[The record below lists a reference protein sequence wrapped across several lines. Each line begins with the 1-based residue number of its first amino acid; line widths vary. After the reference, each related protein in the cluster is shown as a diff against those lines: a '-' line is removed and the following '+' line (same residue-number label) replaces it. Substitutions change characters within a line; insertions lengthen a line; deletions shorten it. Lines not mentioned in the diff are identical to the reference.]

1 MSSPSAGKRRMDTDV
16 IKLIESKHEVTIL
29 GGLDEFVVKFFGPKG
44 TPYEGGVWKVR
55 VHLPEQYPFKSP
67 SIGFINK
74 VRKNKFFVKRLFV
87 CATQLIALT
96 CEKSCSLTATTENKG
111 QFLGQPFSML
121 IFQYLQSQKRH
132 SWPFQEK
139 NIFCFVVSKNC

>member
-67 SIGFINK
+67 SIGFVNK
-74 VRKNKFFVKRLFV
+74 VSCVIKKKRKEKKKLKKRFNILAFV
-87 CATQLIALT
+87 
-96 CEKSCSLTATTENKG
+96 
-111 QFLGQPFSML
+111 
-121 IFQYLQSQKRH
+121 
-132 SWPFQEK
+132 
-139 NIFCFVVSKNC
+139 

>member
-1 MSSPSAGKRRMDTDV
+1 MDTDV

-67 SIGFINK
+67 SIGFVNK
-74 VRKNKFFVKRLFV
+74 VSYCFFVRMGFVLSLFYFIPL
-87 CATQLIALT
+87 C
-96 CEKSCSLTATTENKG
+96 
-111 QFLGQPFSML
+111 
-121 IFQYLQSQKRH
+121 
-132 SWPFQEK
+132 
-139 NIFCFVVSKNC
+139 

>member
-1 MSSPSAGKRRMDTDV
+1 MDTDV

-67 SIGFINK
+67 SIGFMNK
-74 VRKNKFFVKRLFV
+74 VIVFFKLTLTRFKIIKRKR
-87 CATQLIALT
+87 
-96 CEKSCSLTATTENKG
+96 
-111 QFLGQPFSML
+111 
-121 IFQYLQSQKRH
+121 
-132 SWPFQEK
+132 
-139 NIFCFVVSKNC
+139 

>member
-67 SIGFINK
+67 SIGFMNK
-74 VRKNKFFVKRLFV
+74 VRIKKNFSKRSF
-87 CATQLIALT
+87 
-96 CEKSCSLTATTENKG
+96 
-111 QFLGQPFSML
+111 
-121 IFQYLQSQKRH
+121 QSQLYY
-132 SWPFQEK
+132 
-139 NIFCFVVSKNC
+139 FVFVLP

>member
-67 SIGFINK
+67 SIGFVNK
-74 VRKNKFFVKRLFV
+74 VSSVDFFEWVFH
-87 CATQLIALT
+87 CPYIFMYF
-96 CEKSCSLTATTENKG
+96 KSTVFASL
-111 QFLGQPFSML
+111 L
-121 IFQYLQSQKRH
+121 IFLKGNFITVLRFIMI
-132 SWPFQEK
+132 W
-139 NIFCFVVSKNC
+139 